1 MKRQL
6 SLCGLIVLTVFLVFT
21 SPDTGAAATVD
32 DMGIRAIPSRISS
45 GPSVDAHHT
54 CAVKA
59 DGSVRCWGANG
70 NGQLGDVT
78 FTNRTT
84 PVPVPGIKDATAV
97 AAGDAHTC
105 AQLATATVICWGAN
119 ADGQLGDG
127 TVAQRSKASLSVTGL
142 SNVVAIGSGAAHSCA
157 VLGNGTV
164 SCWGRNTS
172 GQLGNGTTKGQLKAG
187 AVSNLTNAIAVAG
200 GGAHT
205 CALLA
210 DGSVK
215 CWGDNAT
222 GQLGLG
228 TTAPQLSP
236 GAAVA
241 LDGPAVA
248 IAAGASHT
256 CALLSDGTAWCW
268 GLNETGQLGDGTL
281 AQRTT
286 PTPVSG
292 LTGAVTIEAGPRF
305 TCARLANGLV
315 SCWGRN
321 VAGQLGDGTN
331 IDRLTPVN
339 TVGLTDAVAVAGGTT
354 HTCALQANDVARCWG
369 DNALGQLGNGTASAS
384 TVPQVVGGG
393 GGTISARGLAANSNG
408 SFTCAR
414 RADGTLS
421 CWGSNGAGQ
430 LGSAFVSQ
438 SLSANTVNGVSNVVA
453 VTAGGGHTC
462 ALDADGAVWCWGSNV
477 DGRLGDGTTTNR
489 SQPGVVSG
497 LPGAAVAVSAGNR
510 FTCALLHNGTV
521 YCWGA
526 NDFAQLGDGTLV
538 GRLAPVVVPGL
549 EEVVGLATGAAHTCA
564 LLGNGQ
570 MSCWGLNTSGPLGDG
585 TTTTRLLPTPVLG
598 LSSAVAVAGGLAHTC
613 ALLVDGTARCWGRND
628 QGQLGIGVLGDMTV
642 PVTPLSLTGVAL
654 ITTGGDH
661 TCAALVNGEV
671 RCWGNNGVNQA
682 SHLAGDQL
690 SPVTVM
696 LPTLT
701 PLRSVTAIAAGNV
714 HTCAVQTS
722 GAVYC
727 WGGNGNGQLGDGTTV
742 SRQFP
747 TETPSFRFN
756 IAQSAE
762 LEGKG
767 RVVRVTAL
775 MNCAEGAQVQVEVT
789 LTQDGV
795 TGQGHGVGKCTG
807 VLEEY
812 EVTVPARGRHG
823 FDLGAAVASADAV
836 VRQHGK
842 TLETQEWTRTI
853 QLVDEH
859 N

>member
-1 MKRQL
+1 MNRL
-6 SLCGLIVLTVFLVFT
+6 VSLCGVIALVVFMVLT

-97 AAGDAHTC
+97 AAGDVHTC

-127 TVAQRSKASLSVTGL
+127 TVAQRSKASLSVSGL

-215 CWGDNAT
+215 CWGDNAA

-241 LDGPAVA
+241 LAGPAVA
-248 IAAGASHT
+248 IAAGGSHT
-256 CALLSDGTAWCW
+256 CALLSDGTAQCW
-268 GLNETGQLGDGTL
+268 GLNDAGQLGDGTL
-281 AQRTT
+281 EQRTV

-292 LTGAVTIEAGPRF
+292 LAGGVAIESGARF
-305 TCARLANGLV
+305 TCARLATGIV

-321 VAGQLGDGTN
+321 AAGQLGDGTN
-331 IDRLTPVN
+331 IDRLTPIA
-339 TVGLTDAVAVAGGTT
+339 TVGLTDAVAVAGGNA
-354 HTCALQANDVARCWG
+354 HSCALQANDAARCWG
-369 DNALGQLGNGTASAS
+369 DNGLGQLGNGTTSAA

-393 GGTISARGLAANSNG
+393 AGTISARGLAAGNFS
-408 SFTCAR
+408 SHTCAR
-414 RADGTLS
+414 RADGTLA
-421 CWGSNGAGQ
+421 CWGNNASGQ
-430 LGSAFVSQ
+430 LGFVGPNQ
-438 SLSANTVNGVSNVVA
+438 LQPRTVSGLTNVVA
-453 VTAGGGHTC
+453 ATAGTNFSC
-462 ALDADGAVWCWGSNV
+462 ALDADGAIWCWGANV
-477 DGRLGDGTTTNR
+477 DGQLGDGTTTNR
-489 SQPGVVSG
+489 PQPALVAG
-497 LPGAAVAVSAGNR
+497 LPGPAIAVAAGGA
-510 FTCALLHNGTV
+510 FTCAQLHDGTV
-521 YCWGA
+521 YCWGR
-526 NDFAQLGDGTLV
+526 NTRGQLGDGSLIT
-538 GRLAPVVVPGL
+538 RSTPAVVPGL
-549 EEVVGLATGAAHTCA
+549 EDVVSIAAGVVHTCAVLGNGGVRCWGGNTFGAVGDGTTTDRLVPTAVVGLPSAAAIAAGAAHTCA
-564 LLGNGQ
+564 LL
-570 MSCWGLNTSGPLGDG
+570 T
-585 TTTTRLLPTPVLG
+585 
-598 LSSAVAVAGGLAHTC
+598 
-613 ALLVDGTARCWGRND
+613 DGTARCWGRND
-628 QGQLGIGVLGDMTV
+628 QGQVGIGVLGDMTV
-642 PVTPLSLTGVAL
+642 PVTPLGLTGAAIIAL
-654 ITTGGDH
+654 GGDH
-661 TCAALVNGEV
+661 TCAGLLNGEV
-671 RCWGNNGVNQA
+671 RCWGDNGVHQA
-682 SHLAGDQL
+682 SYLTGDQL
-690 SPVTVM
+690 APVTVV
-696 LPTLT
+696 LSTLV
-701 PLRSVTAIAAGNV
+701 PLRSVVALGTGNFHSCAIQA
-714 HTCAVQTS
+714 S

-727 WGGNGNGQLGDGTTV
+727 WGSNGAGSLGDGTQID
-742 SRQFP
+742 RQFP

-762 LEGKG
+762 LQNGKG
-767 RVVRVTAL
+767 RVARVTAL
-775 MNCAEGAQVQVEVT
+775 MNCPEGAQVHVEIT

-795 TGQGHGVGKCTG
+795 KGHGHGSGKCTG
-807 VLEEY
+807 LLEEY
-812 EVTVPARGRHG
+812 EVTVPAHGRNG
-823 FDLGAAVASADAV
+823 FEPGAAVASADAV
-836 VRQHGK
+836 VKDRGRIVD
-842 TLETQEWTRTI
+842 TQEWTRSI
-853 QLVDEH
+853 ELEVKP
-859 N
+859 